1 MSDSHPMVGKT
12 VSHYRIL
19 EKLGG
24 GGMGVVYRA
33 EDTKLGRLVA
43 LKFLPEELARDHQAL
58 ERFQREARAASAL
71 NHAHICT
78 IHDID
83 EHEGRH
89 FIVMEL
95 LEGQTLKH
103 RIDGKPMETEQ
114 VLELSIQIADA
125 LDAAHAKGVIHRD
138 IKPANIFVTQR
149 GQAKVLDF
157 GLAKL
162 VPERRRVAEAAGVSA
177 APTATAEE
185 LLTSPGSTVGTVAYM
200 SPEQVR
206 GEELDALTDLFSF
219 GAVLYEMATG
229 RVAFTG
235 NTSGVIFHAI
245 LERAPTP
252 ALRVNP
258 ELPPRLQEIINK
270 ALEKDREVRYQSAAE
285 LRADAKR
292 LKRDTDSGRAVP
304 RAPRSRKT
312 IDSIAVLP
320 FENAS
325 ADPNTEYL
333 SDGITESLIS
343 SLSHL
348 PKLRVMARGTVFRYK
363 GQVLDPQK
371 VGRDLNVRTVLT
383 GRVVQRGDALII
395 GTELVDVEN
404 GWRLWGEQ
412 YNRKLADI
420 LAIQEEIANEISGKL
435 RLSLT
440 GEEKKRLSKRHTQ
453 NAAAYQDYLKGRYY
467 WNKRTAKAVKKGIE
481 YFQQAI
487 EKDPSYP
494 LAYAGLADSYGILG
508 FYGFAAPR
516 DAFPKAKAAALK
528 ALEIDEALPEAHASL
543 AYANFYYDWD
553 WLGAGRE
560 FKRSIELNPAYATAR
575 MFYSGYLMAI
585 GRHQEALAE
594 SEKAQELDPLSLI
607 NNVNIALLFYFARQ
621 YDQVIEQCRKTLEM
635 DPNFVVAHAW
645 LGQTYLQK
653 GMFQEAFKE
662 FQTAIELSEG
672 SPFYVAM
679 LGHAYAVAE
688 DIPEAQKLLDQLKK
702 LSVGAYVSSYSIA
715 EVYVGLGDRDKAFE
729 WLQEAYEER
738 SRALVFLRVEPRL
751 DPLRSDPRFQDLL
764 RRVGLP
770 P

>member
-1 MSDSHPMVGKT
+1 
-12 VSHYRIL
+12 
-19 EKLGG
+19 
-24 GGMGVVYRA
+24 
-33 EDTKLGRLVA
+33 
-43 LKFLPEELARDHQAL
+43 
-58 ERFQREARAASAL
+58 
-71 NHAHICT
+71 
-78 IHDID
+78 
-83 EHEGRH
+83 
-89 FIVMEL
+89 MEL

-149 GQAKVLDF
+149 GQVKVLDF

-206 GEELDALTDLFSF
+206 GEDLDARTDLFSF

-245 LERAPTP
+245 LERAPVP

-304 RAPRSRKT
+304 RAPRSPKA

-348 PKLRVMARGTVFRYK
+348 PKLRVMARSTVFRYK
-363 GQVLDPQK
+363 GQVLDAQK

-420 LAIQEEIANEISGKL
+420 LAIQEEVANEISGKL

-440 GEEKKRLSKRHTQ
+440 GEEKKRLSKRQTQ

-494 LAYAGLADSYGILG
+494 LAYAGLADSYNILG

-516 DAFPKAKAAALK
+516 NAFPKAKAAALK
-528 ALEIDEALPEAHASL
+528 ALEIDPALSEAHASL

-560 FKRSIELNPAYATAR
+560 FKRSIELNPSYATAHT
-575 MFYSGYLMAI
+575 FYANYLMAV

-594 SEKAQELDPLSLI
+594 LEKAQELDPLSLI
-607 NNVNIALLFYFARQ
+607 TNAGIAWAFYFARQ
-621 YDQVIEQCRKTLEM
+621 YDQATEQCRKTLEM

-653 GMFQEAFKE
+653 GVFHEAFKE

-679 LGHAYAVAE
+679 LGHAYAVAG
-688 DIPEAQKLLDQLKK
+688 DIPEAQKLVDQLKTQ
-702 LSVGAYVSSYSIA
+702 SVEAYVSSYSIA
-715 EVYVGLGDRDKAFE
+715 EVYAGLGDRDKAFE
-729 WLQEAYEER
+729 WLQKAYEER
-738 SRALVFLRVEPRL
+738 SRALVFLRVEPSL
-751 DPLRSDPRFQDLL
+751 DPLRPDPRFQDLL

>member
-1 MSDSHPMVGKT
+1 MVGQT
-12 VSHYRIL
+12 ISHYRIL

-24 GGMGVVYRA
+24 GGMGVVYQA

-43 LKFLPEELARDHQAL
+43 LKFLPEELARDRQAL

-71 NHAHICT
+71 NHPNICT
-78 IHDID
+78 IHEID
-83 EHEGRH
+83 EYEGRA
-89 FIVMEL
+89 FIAMEF
-95 LEGQTLKH
+95 LEGKTLKH
-103 RIDGKPMETEQ
+103 RIDGKPLKTEM
-114 VLELSIQIADA
+114 LFDLAIQTADA

-138 IKPANIFVTQR
+138 IKPPNIFVTAR

-162 VPERRRVAEAAGVSA
+162 VPEPRRVAEAAGVST

-206 GEELDALTDLFSF
+206 GEELDARTDLFSF

-229 RVAFTG
+229 RMAFTG

-245 LERAPTP
+245 LERAPVA

-270 ALEKDREVRYQSAAE
+270 ALEKDPEVRYQSAAE
-285 LRADAKR
+285 LRADLKR
-292 LKRDTDSGRAVP
+292 LKRDTDSGRAIP
-304 RAPRSRKT
+304 RAHRLPKT

-325 ADPNTEYL
+325 ADPNAEYL

-348 PKLRVMARGTVFRYK
+348 PKLRVMARSTVFRYK
-363 GQVLDPQK
+363 GQVLDAQK
-371 VGRDLNVRTVLT
+371 VGRDLNTRTVLT

-420 LAIQEEIANEISGKL
+420 FAIQEEIANEISEKL

-440 GEEKKRLSKRHTQ
+440 GEEKKRLTKRHTQ

-481 YFQQAI
+481 YFEQAI

-508 FYGFAAPR
+508 FYGYAAPR

-528 ALEIDEALPEAHASL
+528 ALEMDEALPEAHASL
-543 AYANFYYDWD
+543 AYVNFYYDWD
-553 WLGAGRE
+553 WFGAERE
-560 FKRSIELNPAYATAR
+560 FKRSIELNPSYATAR
-575 MFYSGYLMAI
+575 MFYSGYLAVM
-585 GRHQEALAE
+585 GRRQEALAE
-594 SEKAQELDPLSLI
+594 SEKARELDPLSLI
-607 NNVNIALLFYFARQ
+607 NNTNVALLLYFARQ
-621 YDQVIEQCRKTLEM
+621 YDQAIEQCSRTLEM

-653 GMFQEAFKE
+653 GRFHEACKE
-662 FQTAIELSEG
+662 FQTATELSEG
-672 SPFYVAM
+672 SPFYIAM
-679 LGHAYAVAE
+679 LGHAYAVAG
-688 DIPEAQKLLDQLKK
+688 DLSEAHKLLDQLKK

-729 WLQEAYEER
+729 WLQKACEER
-738 SRALVFLRVEPRL
+738 SRALVFIGGEPGL

-770 P
+770 

>member
-1 MSDSHPMVGKT
+1 MSDSHPMGGKT
-12 VSHYRIL
+12 VSHYHIL

-33 EDTKLGRLVA
+33 EDTKLGRFVA
-43 LKFLPEELARDHQAL
+43 LKFLPEELGRDHQAL
-58 ERFQREARAASAL
+58 ERFRREARAASAL
-71 NHAHICT
+71 NHPHICT

-149 GQAKVLDF
+149 GQVKVLDF

-206 GEELDALTDLFSF
+206 GEDLDARTDLFSF

-245 LERAPTP
+245 LERAPVP

-304 RAPRSRKT
+304 RAPRSPKA

-348 PKLRVMARGTVFRYK
+348 PKLRVMARSTVFRYK
-363 GQVLDPQK
+363 GQVLDAQK

-420 LAIQEEIANEISGKL
+420 LAIQEEVANEISGKL

-440 GEEKKRLSKRHTQ
+440 GEEKKRLNKRQTQ

-494 LAYAGLADSYGILG
+494 LAYAGLADSYNILG

-516 DAFPKAKAAALK
+516 NAFPKAKAAALK
-528 ALEIDEALPEAHASL
+528 ALEIDPALSEAHASL

-560 FKRSIELNPAYATAR
+560 FKRSIELNPSYATAHT
-575 MFYSGYLMAI
+575 FYANYLMAV

-594 SEKAQELDPLSLI
+594 LEKAQELDPLSLI
-607 NNVNIALLFYFARQ
+607 TNAGIAWAFYFARQ
-621 YDQVIEQCRKTLEM
+621 YDQATEQCRKTLEM

-653 GMFQEAFKE
+653 GVFHEAFKE

-679 LGHAYAVAE
+679 LGHAYAVAG
-688 DIPEAQKLLDQLKK
+688 DIPEAQKLVDQLKTQ
-702 LSVGAYVSSYSIA
+702 SVEAYVSSYSIA
-715 EVYVGLGDRDKAFE
+715 EVYAGLGDRDKAFE
-729 WLQEAYEER
+729 WLQKAYEER
-738 SRALVFLRVEPRL
+738 SRALVFLRVEPSL
-751 DPLRSDPRFQDLL
+751 DPLRPDPRFQDLL

>member
-1 MSDSHPMVGKT
+1 MIGQT
-12 VSHYRIL
+12 ISHYRIL

-24 GGMGVVYRA
+24 GGMGVVYKA
-33 EDTKLGRLVA
+33 EDINLGRYVA
-43 LKFLPEELARDHQAL
+43 LKFLPDQFATDPQAL
-58 ERFQREARAASAL
+58 ERFRREARAASAL
-71 NHAHICT
+71 NHPNICT
-78 IHDID
+78 IHEIGQHDSQ
-83 EHEGRH
+83 H
-89 FIVMEL
+89 FIVMEF

-103 RIDGKPMETEQ
+103 LSAGKPLGLDQ
-114 VLELSIQIADA
+114 ILELGVEIADA
-125 LDAAHAKGVIHRD
+125 LEAAHSKGIIHRD
-138 IKPANIFVTQR
+138 IKPANIFITTR

-157 GLAKL
+157 GLAKV
-162 VPERRRVAEAAGVSA
+162 VPARVAEGVGASTL
-177 APTATAEE
+177 PTAGTAEE
-185 LLTSPGSTVGTVAYM
+185 LLTSPGTALGTVAYM
-200 SPEQVR
+200 SPEQAR
-206 GEELDALTDLFSF
+206 GEELDARTDLFSI
-219 GAVLYEMATG
+219 GAVFYEMATG
-229 RVAFTG
+229 RQAF
-235 NTSGVIFHAI
+235 SGATTAVIHDTI
-245 LERAPTP
+245 LNRTPTAPTR
-252 ALRVNP
+252 LNP
-258 ELPPRLQEIINK
+258 DLPMQLEQIIHK
-270 ALEKDREVRYQSAAE
+270 ALEKNRELRYQTAAE
-285 LRADAKR
+285 LRADLKR
-292 LKRDTDSGRAVP
+292 LKRDTDSGRAIP

-325 ADPNTEYL
+325 ADPNAEYL

-348 PKLRVMARGTVFRYK
+348 PKLRVMARSTVFRYK
-363 GQVLDPQK
+363 GQVLDAQK
-371 VGRDLNVRTVLT
+371 VGRDLNARTVLT

-440 GEEKKRLSKRHTQ
+440 GEEKKRLSKRQTQ

-487 EKDPSYP
+487 EKDPGYP
-494 LAYAGLADSYGILG
+494 LAYAGLADSYDILG

-528 ALEIDEALPEAHASL
+528 ALEIDEALPEAHAAL

-553 WLGAGRE
+553 WLGAERE

-575 MFYSGYLMAI
+575 MNYSVYLTVM
-585 GRHQEALAE
+585 GCHQEGLAE
-594 SEKAQELDPLSLI
+594 AEKAWELDPLSLI
-607 NNVNIALLFYFARQ
+607 INANIALVLYLARQ

-635 DPNFVVAHAW
+635 DPNFVVAHLW

-653 GMFQEAFKE
+653 GVFHEAIKE

-679 LGHAYAVAE
+679 LGHAYAVAG
-688 DIPEAQKLLDQLKK
+688 DVLEAQKLLDQLKK

-729 WLQEAYEER
+729 WLQKAYEER
-738 SRALVFLRVEPRL
+738 SRALVFLRVDPRL